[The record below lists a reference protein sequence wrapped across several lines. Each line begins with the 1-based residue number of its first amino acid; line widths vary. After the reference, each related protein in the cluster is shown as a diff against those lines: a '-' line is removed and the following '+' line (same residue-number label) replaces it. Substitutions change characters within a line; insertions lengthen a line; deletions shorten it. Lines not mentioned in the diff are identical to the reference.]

1 VRVHAVSSPRFARL
15 FSAAGALLFAGSIT
29 YFFVAYLTSFGAT
42 TSSEDDVAAVTFN
55 VTLFTL
61 FAVHHSV
68 FARGPIRQWVARTV
82 PPELERSV
90 YVWIASILFIAVCA
104 WWRPIDGV
112 AWAGNGAGMWALR
125 AVQAAGIWLTL
136 QSTVVL
142 DFRDLAGLR
151 LRKPASEES
160 AVAGSLQA
168 SGGPSASSGMEF
180 RTTGPYGWVRH
191 PIYVGWFLLV
201 WGASP
206 MTMTRL
212 TFAVVSCVYLLIAI
226 PLEERTI
233 RAASSGAYER
243 YMAQVRWRLI
253 PGVY

>member
-42 TSSEDDVAAVTFN
+42 TSSEDDV
-55 VTLFTL
+55 TLFTL

-82 PPELERSV
+82 PAELERSV

-112 AWAGNGAGMWALR
+112 AWAGNDAGVWALR

-151 LRKPASEES
+151 LRRPEGLRLP
-160 AVAGSLQA
+160 VAGDLQV
-168 SGGPSASSGMEF
+168 SGTTTEYK
-180 RTTGPYGWVRH
+180 TTGPYGWVRH
-191 PIYVGWFLLV
+191 PIYVGWFLFV